1 MDFEIDDSIK
11 AIRETVRRFVDREL
25 IPLEPWLIRRE
36 TERGFADE
44 GLLPPEVEADLKA
57 KARAAGLYGIDVPAQ
72 YGGQDLGAF
81 VKCIVFEEMRRSI
94 VPFHLPPQSPNLSL
108 LRALCTGSQVEDYLI
123 PYAAGEKTSC
133 LAVTE
138 PGAGSD
144 IAGITTRAE
153 RRGDKWVINGS
164 KLWIT
169 DAKRADFIVLIA
181 VTDAVKGIR
190 GGLTAFLLDR
200 DTPGVSYSGP
210 YPVIGEQAP
219 YGVNLDD
226 VELDDSKVLG
236 EVGGAF
242 IPLSKRLGVRRM
254 EIGAR
259 CIGLASRCL
268 AMMID
273 QAKARSTFGAPLAD
287 RQTVQWW
294 IADSYQEIEMVR
306 LVNYRLALSM
316 DRDLDPDAMRR
327 DGSLVKVQATEM
339 LTRVVDRA
347 IQLFGAMGLSK
358 ELPLEYIA
366 RLVRVFRIVE
376 GPSEVHRWILA
387 RDLLKRGLP
396 Q

>member
-1 MDFEIDDSIK
+1 MNFEVDESIQP
-11 AIRETVRRFVDREL
+11 IRDTVRRFVDREL
-25 IPLEPWLIRRE
+25 IPIESWLIRRE
-36 TERGFADE
+36 TERGFAE
-44 GLLPPEVEADLKA
+44 ESLLPPDVEQDLRN
-57 KARAAGLYGIDVPAQ
+57 KARDAGLFGIDVPAE
-72 YGGQDLGAF
+72 YGGQDLGMF
-81 VKCIVFEEMRRSI
+81 TKCIVFEEMRRSI
-94 VPFHLPPQSPNLSL
+94 VPFHLPPQSPNLSML
-108 LRALCTGSQVEDYLI
+108 QALCTGTQIEDYLL

-133 LAVTE
+133 IAVTE

-144 IAGITTRAE
+144 IAGIKTRAE
-153 RRGDKWVINGS
+153 RRDGKWLINGN

-169 DAKRADFIVLIA
+169 DAKRVDFIVLIA
-181 VTDAVKGIR
+181 VTDAEKGTR
-190 GGLTAFLLDR
+190 GGLTAFLLDQG
-200 DTPGVSYSGP
+200 TPGVSYSGP

-219 YGVNLDD
+219 YGVALDD
-226 VELDDSKVLG
+226 VVLDDSKVLG

-254 EIGAR
+254 EIAAR
-259 CIGLASRCL
+259 CVGLATRCL
-268 AMMID
+268 SMMIE
-273 QAKARSTFGAPLAD
+273 QAHARKTFGSPLAD

-306 LVNYRLALSM
+306 LVNYRLALGMESSA
-316 DRDLDPDAMRR
+316 DPAAVRR

-366 RLVRVFRIVE
+366 RLARVFRVVE
-376 GPSEVHRWILA
+376 GPSEIHRWVLA
-387 RDLLKRGLP
+387 RELLKSGLP